1 MADTADADTDTGRA
15 DTGGA
20 DTGSDGL
27 AGAAP
32 SGPELRFP
40 PQVPPGPDPAREYVR
55 LRERGSLA
63 RVRLP
68 DGRPAWLASR
78 YADNHRLLADERI
91 SRAAA
96 AREGA
101 PRVRGIALEAGSI
114 TTLDPPEHTR
124 LRRLVAGEFT
134 AHRMRRFRPRIA
146 AIAGELADA
155 MAAAGPPA
163 DLVARYAAPLPI
175 RVICVLLGVP
185 EPDHDRFRSWA
196 DDYLGTTG
204 TDPETVRRAAER
216 LRGYFGSLVAARRAD
231 PGDDLISALVTARE
245 EDRLT
250 EQELVALG
258 VTLLVAGY
266 QTAAGL
272 IAGSVQTLLDR
283 PGRLAEL
290 RADPELMPAA
300 VEELLRYVAVS
311 ASGGTI
317 RVATG
322 DLDLGGTRVR
332 AGEAVL
338 PALTSA
344 NRDAAVFTDPDRLDL
359 RRDPNPHLAFGHGAH
374 RCLGAALARAELAVA
389 LGTLLERFP
398 GLRHAE
404 PGRPPEWRTGAM
416 IRGPLALPVAW

>member
-1 MADTADADTDTGRA
+1 MAETADADMTDADPTGE
-15 DTGGA
+15 
-20 DTGSDGL
+20 
-27 AGAAP
+27 
-32 SGPELRFP
+32 ELRFP
-40 PQVPPGPDPAREYVR
+40 PRVPPGPDPAREYAR
-55 LRERGSLA
+55 LRERRPVA

-78 YADNHRLLADERI
+78 YADNHRLLADERL

-124 LRRLVAGEFT
+124 LRRLIAGEFT
-134 AHRMRRFRPRIA
+134 AHRMRRFRPRIR
-146 AIAGELADA
+146 AIAEELADG

-163 DLVARYAAPLPI
+163 DLVAGYAAPLPI
-175 RVICVLLGVP
+175 RVISMLLGVP
-185 EPDHDRFRSWA
+185 EPDHDRFRAWA

-204 TDPETVRRAAER
+204 TDPETVRRAAEG
-216 LRGYFGSLVAARRAD
+216 LRGYFRSLVADRRAD
-231 PGDDLISALVTARE
+231 PGDDVISSLVTAQDE
-245 EDRLT
+245 ERLS

-266 QTAAGL
+266 QTAAGM
-272 IAGSVQTLLDR
+272 IAGSVQTLLDH
-283 PGRLAEL
+283 PAQLAEL
-290 RADPELMPAA
+290 RADPALMPAA
-300 VEELLRYVAVS
+300 AEELLRYVAVS

-317 RVATG
+317 RVATR
-322 DLDLGGTRVR
+322 DLELGGTPIK

-338 PALTSA
+338 PAITSA

-389 LGTLLERFP
+389 LSTLLERFP

-404 PGRPPEWRTGAM
+404 PGRAPEWRTGGM